1 MIQKIKNNKILHILY
16 RALEFIV
23 FGALILYVMMI
34 AFQRFSNNQS
44 ILGYRIFTVASG
56 SMEPAYKVGDV
67 ILVKDTDPSKLQVG
81 DVITYLGNQ
90 SSVSGMLITHRIIK
104 IEQKTDGTLAY
115 TIKGDANQMEDPVI
129 DSSQIYGK
137 VVTKL
142 SFFTIISNIIHNQ
155 FGFFFLVFIP
165 IVLFIF
171 LEVADTIM
179 DIKEEKRKIKE
190 EGTDNEKTE

>member
-23 FGALILYVMMI
+23 FGALILYVIMI

-142 SFFTIISNIIHNQ
+142 SFFTVISNIIHNQ

-179 DIKEEKRKIKE
+179 DIKEEKKEIKE

>member
-56 SMEPAYKVGDV
+56 SMEPTYKVGDV

-115 TIKGDANQMEDPVI
+115 TIKGDANQMEDPII

-179 DIKEEKRKIKE
+179 DIKEEKKEIKE

>member
-90 SSVSGMLITHRIIK
+90 SSVSGMIITHRIIK

-115 TIKGDANQMEDPVI
+115 TIKGDANQMEDPII

-142 SFFTIISNIIHNQ
+142 SFFTVISNIIHNQ

-179 DIKEEKRKIKE
+179 DIKEEKKEIKE

>member
-1 MIQKIKNNKILHILY
+1 MIQKIKNNKMLHIFY
-16 RALEFIV
+16 RVLEFIV

-56 SMEPAYKVGDV
+56 SMEPTYKVGDV
-67 ILVKDTDPSKLQVG
+67 ILVKDINPSKLQVG

-90 SSVSGMLITHRIIK
+90 SNVSGMLITHRIIK
-104 IEQKTDGTLAY
+104 IDKKNDGTLEY
-115 TIKGDANQMEDPVI
+115 TIKGDANQIEDPIV

-137 VVTKL
+137 VVAKL
-142 SFFTIISNIIHNQ
+142 SFFTVISNIIHNQ

-179 DIKEEKRKIKE
+179 DIREEKKETKE
-190 EGTDNEKTE
+190 EGNDNEKAR

>member
-115 TIKGDANQMEDPVI
+115 TIKGDANQMEDPII

-142 SFFTIISNIIHNQ
+142 SFFTVISNIIHNQ

-179 DIKEEKRKIKE
+179 DIKEEKKEIKE
-190 EGTDNEKTE
+190 EGTDNGKTE